1 MFASLNVLKEL
12 QKHYENN
19 PKDPLKGIIWHT
31 QGSGKT
37 ALTYHL
43 TKLIKDFFSPLGKK
57 TKFYFIVDRLDLLEQ
72 AKNEFLKR
80 GFQAHEAEDK
90 EDLSQKLKS
99 SSVFENPQG
108 NDEIIVVNIQKFKA
122 PNEDPFNS
130 APKEIISKT
139 ELQESIQNSHD
150 LQRVFII
157 DEAHRSYDPKGCFYA
172 NLIECDKTAIK
183 IALTGTP
190 LLEDNAQDKATK
202 KTFGNYLHTY
212 SYTESIKDAHTL
224 TLQLEIIEKSYKKSI
239 IPNKKIYFE
248 FLYYLLKYHKD
259 NISNIGG
266 GTTFKEVSGATLGLF
281 KVKIPPTYYEQQK
294 IARTLSILD
303 QKIENNHKINELL
316 HTLAYKIYEYYF
328 KYKPK
333 NAKLE
338 QIIIENPK
346 SSIMVKNAQK
356 TQDKYPFFTS
366 GDNILS
372 YPKAIIDGRNCFLN
386 TGGNA
391 GIKFYVG
398 KASYSTDT
406 WCICANEFSDYLYLL
421 LSSIK
426 THINQSFFQGTSL
439 KHLQKNLLK
448 KYPIYMPSAHE
459 IKKFNQIIMPLLTLI
474 SINTRTSKKLEQIRD
489 FLLPLL
495 LKQQVKPQ

>member
-1 MFASLNVLKEL
+1 MCQNLGGIDTFKNINIPQGKVRSFQKDDVLLSNIRLYFRKVYRAKQKGGCSSDVLVFRAKHIDSATLFAILSS
-12 QKHYENN
+12 QIFTDYACS
-19 PKDPLKGIIWHT
+19 GS
-31 QGSGKT
+31 QGSKMPRGNKT
-37 ALTYHL
+37 HMM
-43 TKLIKDFFSPLGKK
+43 DFKIPTINF
-57 TKFYFIVDRLDLLEQ
+57 TI
-72 AKNEFLKR
+72 AK
-80 GFQAHEAEDK
+80 
-90 EDLSQKLKS
+90 
-99 SSVFENPQG
+99 
-108 NDEIIVVNIQKFKA
+108 I
-122 PNEDPFNS
+122 FN
-130 APKEIISKT
+130 
-139 ELQESIQNSHD
+139 SIQN
-150 LQRVFII
+150 
-157 DEAHRSYDPKGCFYA
+157 
-172 NLIECDKTAIK
+172 
-183 IALTGTP
+183 
-190 LLEDNAQDKATK
+190 
-202 KTFGNYLHTY
+202 
-212 SYTESIKDAHTL
+212 
-224 TLQLEIIEKSYKKSI
+224 
-239 IPNKKIYFE
+239 
-248 FLYYLLKYHKD
+248 
-259 NISNIGG
+259 
-266 GTTFKEVSGATLGLF
+266 
-281 KVKIPPTYYEQQK
+281 
-294 IARTLSILD
+294 
-303 QKIENNHKINELL
+303 KIENNHKINELL

-346 SSIMVKNAQK
+346 SNIMVKNAQK

-421 LSSIK
+421 ISSIK
-426 THINQSFFQGTSL
+426 NHINQSFFQGTSL

-448 KYPIYMPSAHE
+448 KYPIYMPSTHE
-459 IKKFNQIIMPLLTLI
+459 IKKFNQIMMPLLTLI

>member
-1 MFASLNVLKEL
+1 MSKTLQDYATLINDTIQSNEINHYITTDNMCQNLGGIDTFKNINIPQGKVRSFQKDDVLLSNIRLYFRKVYRAKQKGGCSSDVLVFRAKHIDSATLFAILSS
-12 QKHYENN
+12 QIFTDYACS
-19 PKDPLKGIIWHT
+19 GS
-31 QGSGKT
+31 QGSKMPRGNKT
-37 ALTYHL
+37 HMM
-43 TKLIKDFFSPLGKK
+43 DFKIPTINF
-57 TKFYFIVDRLDLLEQ
+57 TI
-72 AKNEFLKR
+72 AKIFN
-80 GFQAHEAEDK
+80 
-90 EDLSQKLKS
+90 
-99 SSVFENPQG
+99 
-108 NDEIIVVNIQKFKA
+108 NIQ
-122 PNEDPFNS
+122 N
-130 APKEIISKT
+130 
-139 ELQESIQNSHD
+139 
-150 LQRVFII
+150 
-157 DEAHRSYDPKGCFYA
+157 
-172 NLIECDKTAIK
+172 
-183 IALTGTP
+183 
-190 LLEDNAQDKATK
+190 
-202 KTFGNYLHTY
+202 
-212 SYTESIKDAHTL
+212 
-224 TLQLEIIEKSYKKSI
+224 
-239 IPNKKIYFE
+239 
-248 FLYYLLKYHKD
+248 
-259 NISNIGG
+259 
-266 GTTFKEVSGATLGLF
+266 
-281 KVKIPPTYYEQQK
+281 
-294 IARTLSILD
+294 
-303 QKIENNHKINELL
+303 KIENNHKINELL
-316 HTLAYKIYEYYF
+316 HMLAYKIYEYYF

-421 LSSIK
+421 LSNIK

-474 SINTRTSKKLEQIRD
+474 SISTRTSKKLEQIRD

>member
-1 MFASLNVLKEL
+1 MSKTLQDYATLINDTIQSNEINHYITTDNMCQNLGGIDTFKNINIPQGKVRLFQKDDILLSNIRLYFRKVYRAKQKGGCSSDVLVFRAKHIDSATLFAILSS
-12 QKHYENN
+12 QIFTDYACS
-19 PKDPLKGIIWHT
+19 GS
-31 QGSGKT
+31 QGSKMPRGNKT
-37 ALTYHL
+37 HMM
-43 TKLIKDFFSPLGKK
+43 DFKIPTINF
-57 TKFYFIVDRLDLLEQ
+57 TI
-72 AKNEFLKR
+72 AK
-80 GFQAHEAEDK
+80 
-90 EDLSQKLKS
+90 
-99 SSVFENPQG
+99 
-108 NDEIIVVNIQKFKA
+108 I
-122 PNEDPFNS
+122 FN
-130 APKEIISKT
+130 
-139 ELQESIQNSHD
+139 SIQN
-150 LQRVFII
+150 
-157 DEAHRSYDPKGCFYA
+157 
-172 NLIECDKTAIK
+172 
-183 IALTGTP
+183 
-190 LLEDNAQDKATK
+190 
-202 KTFGNYLHTY
+202 
-212 SYTESIKDAHTL
+212 
-224 TLQLEIIEKSYKKSI
+224 
-239 IPNKKIYFE
+239 
-248 FLYYLLKYHKD
+248 
-259 NISNIGG
+259 
-266 GTTFKEVSGATLGLF
+266 
-281 KVKIPPTYYEQQK
+281 
-294 IARTLSILD
+294 
-303 QKIENNHKINELL
+303 KIENNHKINELL

-346 SSIMVKNAQK
+346 SNIMVKNAQK
-356 TQDKYPFFTS
+356 TQGKYPFFTS

-426 THINQSFFQGTSL
+426 NHINQSFFQGTSL

-448 KYPIYMPSAHE
+448 KYPIYVPSAHE

>member
-1 MFASLNVLKEL
+1 MSKTLQDYATLINDTIQSNEINHYITTDNMCQNLGGIDTFKNINIPQGKVRSFQKDDVLLSNIRLYFRKVYRAKQKGGCSSDVLVFRAKHIDSATLFAILSS
-12 QKHYENN
+12 QIFTDYACS
-19 PKDPLKGIIWHT
+19 GS
-31 QGSGKT
+31 QGSKMPRGNKT
-37 ALTYHL
+37 HMM
-43 TKLIKDFFSPLGKK
+43 DFKIPTINF
-57 TKFYFIVDRLDLLEQ
+57 TI
-72 AKNEFLKR
+72 AK
-80 GFQAHEAEDK
+80 
-90 EDLSQKLKS
+90 
-99 SSVFENPQG
+99 
-108 NDEIIVVNIQKFKA
+108 I
-122 PNEDPFNS
+122 FNS
-130 APKEIISKT
+130 V
-139 ELQESIQNSHD
+139 QN
-150 LQRVFII
+150 
-157 DEAHRSYDPKGCFYA
+157 
-172 NLIECDKTAIK
+172 
-183 IALTGTP
+183 
-190 LLEDNAQDKATK
+190 
-202 KTFGNYLHTY
+202 
-212 SYTESIKDAHTL
+212 
-224 TLQLEIIEKSYKKSI
+224 
-239 IPNKKIYFE
+239 
-248 FLYYLLKYHKD
+248 
-259 NISNIGG
+259 
-266 GTTFKEVSGATLGLF
+266 
-281 KVKIPPTYYEQQK
+281 
-294 IARTLSILD
+294 
-303 QKIENNHKINELL
+303 KIENNHKINELL

-356 TQDKYPFFTS
+356 TRDKYPFFTS

-495 LKQQVKPQ
+495 LKQQVKPK

>member
-1 MFASLNVLKEL
+1 MSKTLQDYATLINDTIQSNEINHYITTDNMCQNLGGIDTFKNINIPQGKVRSFQKDDVLLSNIRLYFRKVYRAKQKGGCSSDVLVFRAKHIDSTTLFAILSS
-12 QKHYENN
+12 QIFTDYACS
-19 PKDPLKGIIWHT
+19 GS
-31 QGSGKT
+31 QGSKMPRGNKT
-37 ALTYHL
+37 HMM
-43 TKLIKDFFSPLGKK
+43 DFKIPTINF
-57 TKFYFIVDRLDLLEQ
+57 TI
-72 AKNEFLKR
+72 AKIFN
-80 GFQAHEAEDK
+80 
-90 EDLSQKLKS
+90 
-99 SSVFENPQG
+99 
-108 NDEIIVVNIQKFKA
+108 NIQ
-122 PNEDPFNS
+122 N
-130 APKEIISKT
+130 
-139 ELQESIQNSHD
+139 
-150 LQRVFII
+150 
-157 DEAHRSYDPKGCFYA
+157 
-172 NLIECDKTAIK
+172 
-183 IALTGTP
+183 
-190 LLEDNAQDKATK
+190 
-202 KTFGNYLHTY
+202 
-212 SYTESIKDAHTL
+212 
-224 TLQLEIIEKSYKKSI
+224 
-239 IPNKKIYFE
+239 
-248 FLYYLLKYHKD
+248 
-259 NISNIGG
+259 
-266 GTTFKEVSGATLGLF
+266 
-281 KVKIPPTYYEQQK
+281 
-294 IARTLSILD
+294 
-303 QKIENNHKINELL
+303 KIENNHKINELL

-406 WCICANEFSDYLYLL
+406 WCICANDFSDYLYLL

-448 KYPIYMPSAHE
+448 KYPIYMPSVHE

>member
-1 MFASLNVLKEL
+1 MSKTLQDYATLINDTIQSNEINHYITTDNMCQNLGGIDTLK
-12 QKHYENN
+12 NIN
-19 PKDPLKGIIWHT
+19 IT
-31 QGSGKT
+31 QGKVRSFQKDDVLLSNIRLYFRKVYRAKQKGGCSSDVLVFRAKHIDSAKLFAILSSQIFTDYACLGSQGSKMPRGNKT
-37 ALTYHL
+37 HMM
-43 TKLIKDFFSPLGKK
+43 DFKIPTINF
-57 TKFYFIVDRLDLLEQ
+57 TI
-72 AKNEFLKR
+72 AK
-80 GFQAHEAEDK
+80 
-90 EDLSQKLKS
+90 
-99 SSVFENPQG
+99 
-108 NDEIIVVNIQKFKA
+108 I
-122 PNEDPFNS
+122 FN
-130 APKEIISKT
+130 
-139 ELQESIQNSHD
+139 SIQN
-150 LQRVFII
+150 
-157 DEAHRSYDPKGCFYA
+157 
-172 NLIECDKTAIK
+172 
-183 IALTGTP
+183 
-190 LLEDNAQDKATK
+190 
-202 KTFGNYLHTY
+202 
-212 SYTESIKDAHTL
+212 
-224 TLQLEIIEKSYKKSI
+224 
-239 IPNKKIYFE
+239 
-248 FLYYLLKYHKD
+248 
-259 NISNIGG
+259 
-266 GTTFKEVSGATLGLF
+266 
-281 KVKIPPTYYEQQK
+281 
-294 IARTLSILD
+294 
-303 QKIENNHKINELL
+303 KIENNHKINELL

-328 KYKPK
+328 KHKPK

-406 WCICANEFSDYLYLL
+406 WCICTNEFSDYLYLL

-448 KYPIYMPSAHE
+448 KYPIYMPSVHE

>member
-1 MFASLNVLKEL
+1 MSKTLQDYATLINDTIQSNEINHYITTDNMCQNLGGIDTFKNINIPQGRVRSFQKDDVLLSNIRLYFRKVYRAKQKGGCSSDVLVFRAKHIDSATLFAILSS
-12 QKHYENN
+12 QIFTDYACS
-19 PKDPLKGIIWHT
+19 GS
-31 QGSGKT
+31 QGSKMPRGNKT
-37 ALTYHL
+37 HMM
-43 TKLIKDFFSPLGKK
+43 DFKIPTINF
-57 TKFYFIVDRLDLLEQ
+57 TI
-72 AKNEFLKR
+72 AK
-80 GFQAHEAEDK
+80 
-90 EDLSQKLKS
+90 
-99 SSVFENPQG
+99 
-108 NDEIIVVNIQKFKA
+108 I
-122 PNEDPFNS
+122 FN
-130 APKEIISKT
+130 
-139 ELQESIQNSHD
+139 SIQN
-150 LQRVFII
+150 
-157 DEAHRSYDPKGCFYA
+157 
-172 NLIECDKTAIK
+172 
-183 IALTGTP
+183 
-190 LLEDNAQDKATK
+190 
-202 KTFGNYLHTY
+202 
-212 SYTESIKDAHTL
+212 
-224 TLQLEIIEKSYKKSI
+224 
-239 IPNKKIYFE
+239 
-248 FLYYLLKYHKD
+248 
-259 NISNIGG
+259 
-266 GTTFKEVSGATLGLF
+266 
-281 KVKIPPTYYEQQK
+281 
-294 IARTLSILD
+294 
-303 QKIENNHKINELL
+303 KIENNHKINELL
-316 HTLAYKIYEYYF
+316 HMLAYKIYEYYF

-421 LSSIK
+421 LSNIK

>member
-1 MFASLNVLKEL
+1 MSKTLQDYATLINDTIQSNEINHYITTDNMCQNLGGIDTFKNINIPQGKVRSFQKDDVLLSNIRLYFRKVYRAKQKGGCSSDVLVFRAKHIDSATLFAILSS
-12 QKHYENN
+12 QIFTDYACS
-19 PKDPLKGIIWHT
+19 GS
-31 QGSGKT
+31 QGSKMPRGNKT
-37 ALTYHL
+37 HMMNFKIPTINF
-43 TKLIKDFFSPLGKK
+43 TI
-57 TKFYFIVDRLDLLEQ
+57 
-72 AKNEFLKR
+72 AK
-80 GFQAHEAEDK
+80 
-90 EDLSQKLKS
+90 
-99 SSVFENPQG
+99 
-108 NDEIIVVNIQKFKA
+108 I
-122 PNEDPFNS
+122 FN
-130 APKEIISKT
+130 
-139 ELQESIQNSHD
+139 SIQN
-150 LQRVFII
+150 
-157 DEAHRSYDPKGCFYA
+157 
-172 NLIECDKTAIK
+172 
-183 IALTGTP
+183 
-190 LLEDNAQDKATK
+190 
-202 KTFGNYLHTY
+202 
-212 SYTESIKDAHTL
+212 
-224 TLQLEIIEKSYKKSI
+224 
-239 IPNKKIYFE
+239 
-248 FLYYLLKYHKD
+248 
-259 NISNIGG
+259 
-266 GTTFKEVSGATLGLF
+266 
-281 KVKIPPTYYEQQK
+281 
-294 IARTLSILD
+294 
-303 QKIENNHKINELL
+303 KIENNHKTNELL

-366 GDNILS
+366 GDNIPS

-474 SINTRTSKKLEQIRD
+474 SINTRISKKLEQIRD

>member
-1 MFASLNVLKEL
+1 MSEWQTFCLKDL
-12 QKHYENN
+12 VKIFGGSTPPTNN
-19 PKDPLKGIIWHT
+19 PKNYGNKIRWI
-31 QGSGKT
+31 T
-37 ALTYHL
+37 A
-43 TKLIKDFFSPLGKK
+43 K
-57 TKFYFIVDRLDLLEQ
+57 
-72 AKNEFLKR
+72 
-80 GFQAHEAEDK
+80 
-90 EDLSQKLKS
+90 DLSTLQGRYIEKGSRSISRLGFKS
-99 SSVFENPQG
+99 CSTFLLPKHAILFSVR
-108 NDEIIVVNIQKFKA
+108 A
-122 PNEDPFNS
+122 PIGYTT
-130 APKEIISKT
+130 IISK
-139 ELQESIQNSHD
+139 
-150 LQRVFII
+150 
-157 DEAHRSYDPKGCFYA
+157 RSCTSQG
-172 NLIECDKTAIK
+172 LMG
-183 IALTGTP
+183 LV
-190 LLEDNAQDKATK
+190 
-202 KTFGNYLHTY
+202 
-212 SYTESIKDAHTL
+212 
-224 TLQLEIIEKSYKKSI
+224 
-239 IPNKKIYFE
+239 PNKKIYFE
-248 FLYYLLKYHKD
+248 FLYYLLKYHKN
-259 NISNIGG
+259 NISNMGV
-266 GTTFKEVSGATLGLF
+266 GTTFKGISKPALGLF
-281 KVKIPPTYYEQQK
+281 EVKIPPTYYEQQK

-426 THINQSFFQGTSL
+426 NHINQSFFQGTSL

>member
-1 MFASLNVLKEL
+1 MSDNKTCSTKKNQIVKLGDILEVLTDYHSNGSYKTLKE
-12 QKHYENN
+12 NV
-19 PKDPLKGIIWHT
+19 T
-31 QGSGKT
+31 
-37 ALTYHL
+37 
-43 TKLIKDFFSPLGKK
+43 
-57 TKFYFIVDRLDLLEQ
+57 LLEQ
-72 AKNEFLKR
+72 PNFAIMIRTTNFEKNDFRK
-80 GFQAHEAEDK
+80 
-90 EDLSQKLKS
+90 
-99 SSVFENPQG
+99 
-108 NDEIIVVNIQKFKA
+108 
-122 PNEDPFNS
+122 
-130 APKEIISKT
+130 
-139 ELQESIQNSHD
+139 
-150 LQRVFII
+150 
-157 DEAHRSYDPKGCFYA
+157 
-172 NLIECDKTAIK
+172 NLIYINQQAYNFLSKSKVFHQDILINK
-183 IALTGTP
+183 IANAGAVYFMPRLDKPVSLGMNLF
-190 LLEDNAQDKATK
+190 LLRIK
-202 KTFGNYLHTY
+202 KNY
-212 SYTESIKDAHTL
+212 
-224 TLQLEIIEKSYKKSI
+224 
-239 IPNKKIYFE
+239 NKYFI
-248 FLYYLLKYHKD
+248 FCILKYNEKRLRLMAKGTTTKTITKD
-259 NISNIGG
+259 NIKMFQI
-266 GTTFKEVSGATLGLF
+266 LL
-281 KVKIPPTYYEQQK
+281 PPLETQQK

-333 NAKLE
+333 NANLE

-421 LSSIK
+421 LSNIK

-448 KYPIYMPSAHE
+448 KYPIYMPSVHE
-459 IKKFNQIIMPLLTLI
+459 IKKFNQIIMPLLTII
-474 SINTRTSKKLEQIRD
+474 SINTKTSKKLEQVRD

>member
-1 MFASLNVLKEL
+1 MSKTLQDYATLINDTIQSNEINHYITTDNMCQNLGGIDTFKNINIPQGKVRSFQKDDVLLSNIRLYFRKVYRAKQKGGCSSDVLVFRAKHIDSATLFAILSS
-12 QKHYENN
+12 QIFTDYACS
-19 PKDPLKGIIWHT
+19 GS
-31 QGSGKT
+31 QGSKMPRGNKT
-37 ALTYHL
+37 HMM
-43 TKLIKDFFSPLGKK
+43 DFKIPTINF
-57 TKFYFIVDRLDLLEQ
+57 TI
-72 AKNEFLKR
+72 AK
-80 GFQAHEAEDK
+80 
-90 EDLSQKLKS
+90 
-99 SSVFENPQG
+99 
-108 NDEIIVVNIQKFKA
+108 I
-122 PNEDPFNS
+122 FN
-130 APKEIISKT
+130 
-139 ELQESIQNSHD
+139 SIQN
-150 LQRVFII
+150 
-157 DEAHRSYDPKGCFYA
+157 
-172 NLIECDKTAIK
+172 
-183 IALTGTP
+183 
-190 LLEDNAQDKATK
+190 
-202 KTFGNYLHTY
+202 
-212 SYTESIKDAHTL
+212 
-224 TLQLEIIEKSYKKSI
+224 
-239 IPNKKIYFE
+239 
-248 FLYYLLKYHKD
+248 
-259 NISNIGG
+259 
-266 GTTFKEVSGATLGLF
+266 
-281 KVKIPPTYYEQQK
+281 
-294 IARTLSILD
+294 
-303 QKIENNHKINELL
+303 KIENNHKINELL

-372 YPKAIIDGRNCFLN
+372 YPQAIIDGRNCFLN
-386 TGGNA
+386 TVGNA

-398 KASYSTDT
+398 KASYSTRT
-406 WCICANEFSDYLYLL
+406 WCICTNEFSDYLYLL

>member
-1 MFASLNVLKEL
+1 MSEWQTFCLKDL
-12 QKHYENN
+12 VKIFGGSTPPTNN
-19 PKDPLKGIIWHT
+19 PKNYGNKIRWI
-31 QGSGKT
+31 T
-37 ALTYHL
+37 A
-43 TKLIKDFFSPLGKK
+43 K
-57 TKFYFIVDRLDLLEQ
+57 
-72 AKNEFLKR
+72 
-80 GFQAHEAEDK
+80 
-90 EDLSQKLKS
+90 DLSTLQGRYIKKGSRSISRLGFKS
-99 SSVFENPQG
+99 CSTFLLPKHAILFSVR
-108 NDEIIVVNIQKFKA
+108 A
-122 PNEDPFNS
+122 PIGYT
-130 APKEIISKT
+130 AIISK
-139 ELQESIQNSHD
+139 
-150 LQRVFII
+150 
-157 DEAHRSYDPKGCFYA
+157 RSCTDRG
-172 NLIECDKTAIK
+172 LMG
-183 IALTGTP
+183 LV
-190 LLEDNAQDKATK
+190 
-202 KTFGNYLHTY
+202 
-212 SYTESIKDAHTL
+212 
-224 TLQLEIIEKSYKKSI
+224 
-239 IPNKKIYFE
+239 PNKKIYFE

-259 NISNIGG
+259 NISNMGV
-266 GTTFKEVSGATLGLF
+266 GTTFKGISKPALGLF
-281 KVKIPPTYYEQQK
+281 KVKIPPTYYKQQK

-426 THINQSFFQGTSL
+426 NHINQSFFQGTSL

-459 IKKFNQIIMPLLTLI
+459 IKKFNQIMMPLLTLI

>member
-1 MFASLNVLKEL
+1 MSKTLQDYATLINDTIQSNEINHYITTDNMCQNLGGIDTFKNINIPQGKVRSFQKDDVLLSNIRLYFRKVYRAKQKGGCSSDVLVFRAKHIDSATLFAILSS
-12 QKHYENN
+12 QIFTDYACS
-19 PKDPLKGIIWHT
+19 GS
-31 QGSGKT
+31 QGSKMPRGNKT
-37 ALTYHL
+37 HMM
-43 TKLIKDFFSPLGKK
+43 DFKIPTINF
-57 TKFYFIVDRLDLLEQ
+57 TI
-72 AKNEFLKR
+72 AK
-80 GFQAHEAEDK
+80 
-90 EDLSQKLKS
+90 
-99 SSVFENPQG
+99 
-108 NDEIIVVNIQKFKA
+108 I
-122 PNEDPFNS
+122 FN
-130 APKEIISKT
+130 
-139 ELQESIQNSHD
+139 SIQN
-150 LQRVFII
+150 
-157 DEAHRSYDPKGCFYA
+157 
-172 NLIECDKTAIK
+172 
-183 IALTGTP
+183 
-190 LLEDNAQDKATK
+190 
-202 KTFGNYLHTY
+202 
-212 SYTESIKDAHTL
+212 
-224 TLQLEIIEKSYKKSI
+224 
-239 IPNKKIYFE
+239 
-248 FLYYLLKYHKD
+248 
-259 NISNIGG
+259 
-266 GTTFKEVSGATLGLF
+266 
-281 KVKIPPTYYEQQK
+281 
-294 IARTLSILD
+294 
-303 QKIENNHKINELL
+303 KIENNHKINELL

-338 QIIIENPK
+338 KIIIENPK

-426 THINQSFFQGTSL
+426 IHINQSFFQGTSL

-448 KYPIYMPSAHE
+448 KYPIYMPSVHE

-495 LKQQVKPQ
+495 LKQQVKPK

>member
-1 MFASLNVLKEL
+1 MSEWQTFYLKDL
-12 QKHYENN
+12 VKIFGGSTPPTNN
-19 PKDPLKGIIWHT
+19 PKNYGNKIRWI
-31 QGSGKT
+31 T
-37 ALTYHL
+37 A
-43 TKLIKDFFSPLGKK
+43 K
-57 TKFYFIVDRLDLLEQ
+57 
-72 AKNEFLKR
+72 
-80 GFQAHEAEDK
+80 
-90 EDLSQKLKS
+90 DLSTLQGRYIKKGSRNISRLGFKS
-99 SSVFENPQG
+99 CSTFLLPKHAILFSVR
-108 NDEIIVVNIQKFKA
+108 A
-122 PNEDPFNS
+122 PIGYT
-130 APKEIISKT
+130 AIISK
-139 ELQESIQNSHD
+139 
-150 LQRVFII
+150 
-157 DEAHRSYDPKGCFYA
+157 RSCTDRG
-172 NLIECDKTAIK
+172 LMG
-183 IALTGTP
+183 LV
-190 LLEDNAQDKATK
+190 
-202 KTFGNYLHTY
+202 
-212 SYTESIKDAHTL
+212 
-224 TLQLEIIEKSYKKSI
+224 
-239 IPNKKIYFE
+239 PNKKIYFE

-259 NISNIGG
+259 NISNMGV
-266 GTTFKEVSGATLGLF
+266 GTTFKGISKPALGLF
-281 KVKIPPTYYEQQK
+281 QVKIPPTYYEQQK
-294 IARTLSILD
+294 IARTLSVLD

-366 GDNILS
+366 GDNILF

-386 TGGNA
+386 TGGNV

-448 KYPIYMPSAHE
+448 KYPIYMPSTHE

>member
-1 MFASLNVLKEL
+1 MSEWQTFCLKDL
-12 QKHYENN
+12 VKIFGGSTPPTNN
-19 PKDPLKGIIWHT
+19 PKNYGNKIRWI
-31 QGSGKT
+31 T
-37 ALTYHL
+37 A
-43 TKLIKDFFSPLGKK
+43 K
-57 TKFYFIVDRLDLLEQ
+57 
-72 AKNEFLKR
+72 
-80 GFQAHEAEDK
+80 
-90 EDLSQKLKS
+90 DLSTLQGRYIKKGSRSISRLGFKS
-99 SSVFENPQG
+99 CSTFLLPKHAILFSVR
-108 NDEIIVVNIQKFKA
+108 A
-122 PNEDPFNS
+122 PIGYT
-130 APKEIISKT
+130 AIISK
-139 ELQESIQNSHD
+139 
-150 LQRVFII
+150 
-157 DEAHRSYDPKGCFYA
+157 RSCTDRG
-172 NLIECDKTAIK
+172 LMG
-183 IALTGTP
+183 LV
-190 LLEDNAQDKATK
+190 
-202 KTFGNYLHTY
+202 
-212 SYTESIKDAHTL
+212 
-224 TLQLEIIEKSYKKSI
+224 
-239 IPNKKIYFE
+239 PNKKIYFE
-248 FLYYLLKYHKD
+248 FLYYLLKYHKN
-259 NISNIGG
+259 NISNMGV
-266 GTTFKEVSGATLGLF
+266 GTTFKGISKPALGLF

-459 IKKFNQIIMPLLTLI
+459 ITKFNQIMMPLLTLI

>member
-1 MFASLNVLKEL
+1 MSDNKTCSTKKNQIVKLGDILEVLTDYHSNGSYKTLKE
-12 QKHYENN
+12 NV
-19 PKDPLKGIIWHT
+19 T
-31 QGSGKT
+31 
-37 ALTYHL
+37 
-43 TKLIKDFFSPLGKK
+43 
-57 TKFYFIVDRLDLLEQ
+57 LLEQ
-72 AKNEFLKR
+72 PNFAIMIRTTNFEKNDFRK
-80 GFQAHEAEDK
+80 
-90 EDLSQKLKS
+90 
-99 SSVFENPQG
+99 
-108 NDEIIVVNIQKFKA
+108 
-122 PNEDPFNS
+122 
-130 APKEIISKT
+130 
-139 ELQESIQNSHD
+139 
-150 LQRVFII
+150 
-157 DEAHRSYDPKGCFYA
+157 
-172 NLIECDKTAIK
+172 NLIYINQQAYNFLSKSKVLHQDILINK
-183 IALTGTP
+183 IANAGAVYFMPRLDKPVSLGMNLF
-190 LLEDNAQDKATK
+190 LLRIK
-202 KTFGNYLHTY
+202 KNY
-212 SYTESIKDAHTL
+212 SK
-224 TLQLEIIEKSYKKSI
+224 
-239 IPNKKIYFE
+239 YFI
-248 FLYYLLKYHKD
+248 FCILKYNEKRLRLMAKGTTTKTITKD
-259 NISNIGG
+259 NIKMFQI
-266 GTTFKEVSGATLGLF
+266 LL
-281 KVKIPPTYYEQQK
+281 PPLETQQK

-372 YPKAIIDGRNCFLN
+372 YPQAIIDGRNCFLN

-495 LKQQVKPQ
+495 LTQQVKPQ